1 MMSNRQ
7 LLEKFITENLDN
19 AYRFAY
25 SYTKNSQAAEDVV
38 SESVIKA
45 LSAIDTLK
53 NKEFL
58 KTWFY
63 RIIINTAI
71 SRIRSEQKI
80 IYIDSK
86 DTDIY
91 EKTFDDYSH
100 ITLNEFIEKLDEKYK
115 TVIILRYFEDMTLE
129 EISKVTG
136 ENLSTVKSRLYR
148 GLKILKTE
156 MEED

>member
-1 MMSNRQ
+1 MSNRQ

-25 SYTKNSQAAEDVV
+25 SYTKNSQAAEDVL

-129 EISKVTG
+129 EISKITG

-148 GLKILKTE
+148 GLKILRTE

>member
-1 MMSNRQ
+1 MSNRQ

-80 IYIDSK
+80 VYIDSK

-129 EISKVTG
+129 EISKITG

-148 GLKILKTE
+148 GLKILRTE

>member
-1 MMSNRQ
+1 MSNRQ

-63 RIIINTAI
+63 RIMINTAI

-129 EISKVTG
+129 EISKVTE

-148 GLKILKTE
+148 GLKILRTE

>member
-1 MMSNRQ
+1 MSNRQ

>member
-1 MMSNRQ
+1 MSNRQ

-129 EISKVTG
+129 EISKITG

-148 GLKILKTE
+148 GLKILRTE

>member
-1 MMSNRQ
+1 MSNRQ

-115 TVIILRYFEDMTLE
+115 TVIILRYFVDMTLE

>member
-1 MMSNRQ
+1 MSNRQ

-80 IYIDSK
+80 VYIDSK

>member
-1 MMSNRQ
+1 MSNRQ

-115 TVIILRYFEDMTLE
+115 IVIILRYFEDMTLE

>member
-1 MMSNRQ
+1 MSNRQ

-129 EISKVTG
+129 EISKITG